1 MLQFCE
7 PSYFIFSLSILR
19 VTALEQIMVSQEL
32 QDPKGT
38 HVHAKEGEC
47 DLGCAY
53 ASDMGHREMAAA
65 AVGGKDLEPL
75 ETPLDNS

>member
-1 MLQFCE
+1 
-7 PSYFIFSLSILR
+7 
-19 VTALEQIMVSQEL
+19 MVSQEL